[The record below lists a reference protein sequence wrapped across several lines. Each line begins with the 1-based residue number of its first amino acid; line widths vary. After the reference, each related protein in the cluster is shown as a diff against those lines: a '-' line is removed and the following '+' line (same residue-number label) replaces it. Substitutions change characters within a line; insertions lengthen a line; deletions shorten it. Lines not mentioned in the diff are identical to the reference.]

1 MISANP
7 GPAFGQRA
15 LRTTQRALAFV
26 VAATALF
33 TTAGVASAQE
43 PSSAPLLRIDTVQHQ
58 ATIHDVAVSPDG
70 AVIATTG
77 DDKTVRLWEAG
88 TGTLIDTL
96 RIPIGDGAE
105 GVLYSLAFAPSG
117 RSLLAGGISGLE
129 WAGQNYLYVLRPA
142 DRRIAGRLPL
152 GGVLRR
158 IVYHTGGAETL
169 LGLAL
174 SASQGGAIQIRNAKA
189 KLLFEDL
196 EVGGQ
201 PSWIDWAPDGSL
213 VATITGGQ
221 LRVYDPEYN
230 LRTVKLSGAE
240 PAIARV
246 SPDGKTIAVGYYD
259 RRQVELISMR
269 TLKVIGQ
276 LAGQVPGGEPS
287 LNALT
292 WVETGGRQELW
303 AGGGFADTRGRIIL
317 RRWPDVGEPGRYF
330 DLPVAG
336 DTITTL
342 TNLPD
347 GSVAYASG
355 DPRWGVVN
363 PDFTL
368 RYQIKRPGPDY
379 RLVYDNLLAI
389 SPEGTEIAFRY
400 DTAGEI
406 GDFTFDVSE
415 QRLTKLDRAAVR
427 RVKDGFLTPKAPAGL
442 TDWRISATPT
452 FNGQPL
458 PLRPRERSLS
468 VAERDDGGF
477 LLGGDRSLY
486 VFGAAGEPVAE
497 RELSAA
503 AFGVANLPDGRFIAL
518 LGDGSIRWYTLTGD
532 QIEETGALYV
542 AREKLRWLAW
552 LPDGRFNHSANGG
565 QELAGYHLN
574 RSAKE
579 LANWIDFSQLY
590 KSFYNPEAVSA
601 QLSGEET
608 QAAVQPVI
616 KTAKTEVADA
626 PAPTIELV
634 EFCPISD
641 DQIGTC
647 APATLA
653 MRGLGRIEAAKEETP
668 EPTTFQDG
676 VRVMPAD
683 VERILIKYKI
693 TDAAFEI
700 DKIDVFRNGKTTG
713 QTRGLGAIE
722 APADE
727 PKVFEGS
734 REIFLLEGVN
744 TLQLRA
750 YDERGIYGKSA
761 ELALRRL
768 EPEQETLPNMH
779 LLVIGANAYQGGPFG
794 PLNYAR
800 PDAETLGRLVRESK
814 PDAYGEVLVTE
825 LLDAEASRDGVT
837 AALEE
842 ISKRSNPRDSVL
854 VYVGGHGFK
863 DEAGDYHFIPPDM
876 ASLDQLG
883 SRSVDQT
890 LLVDK
895 LSNVRVE
902 NLMLML
908 DTCYSGAFPA
918 AAAGNINNE
927 TGFMV
932 LTASTKYE
940 EALDGHDSQN
950 GVFMYAIREA
960 LSGQITSP
968 DGVADALILGDYI
981 RKRVRQ
987 LAAQKSFSQR
997 PQLLIGNSDAPF
1009 PIARIA
1015 AAQ

>member
-1 MISANP
+1 MISAEPETANVN
-7 GPAFGQRA
+7 RA
-15 LRTTQRALAFV
+15 LRVTRRAIAFLA
-26 VAATALF
+26 AAGAML
-33 TTAGVASAQE
+33 GGASAALSQE
-43 PSSAPLLRIDTVQHQ
+43 PSAAPLLRIDTVQHQ

-70 AVIATTG
+70 GVIATTG

-96 RIPIGDGAE
+96 RIPVGDGAE

-129 WAGQNYLYVLRPA
+129 WAGQNFLYVLKPA

-169 LGLAL
+169 IGLAL

-189 KLLFEDL
+189 KVLFEDL
-196 EVGGQ
+196 ELGGQ

-213 VATITGGQ
+213 VATVTGGE
-221 LRVYDPEYN
+221 LRVYGPDFTM
-230 LRTVKLSGAE
+230 RKVQLSGKE

-246 SPDGKTIAVGYYD
+246 SPDGKTIAVGYFD
-259 RRQVELISMR
+259 RRQVELISMSS
-269 TLKVIGQ
+269 LKVIGQ

-287 LNALT
+287 LNTLT

-317 RRWPDVGEPGRYF
+317 RRWPSVEKPGVYH

-336 DTITTL
+336 DTITAL

-379 RLVYDNLLAI
+379 RLVYDNLLAV
-389 SPEGTEIAFRY
+389 SPDGKEIAFRY

-406 GDFTFDVSE
+406 GDFIFDVAE
-415 QRLTKLDRAAVR
+415 QKLTKLDLGAVR
-427 RVKDGFLTPKAPAGL
+427 SIKDTFLTPKAPDGL
-442 TDWRISATPT
+442 TDWRISASPK
-452 FNGQPL
+452 FKGNAL

-468 VAERDDGGF
+468 VADRGDGTF
-477 LLGGDRSLY
+477 VLGGDRSIN
-486 VFGAAGEPVAE
+486 VFGADGQPLAE

-503 AFGVANLPDGRFIAL
+503 AFGIVALPDGRFIAL
-518 LGDGSIRWYTLTGD
+518 LGDGSIRWYSLETG
-532 QIEETGALYV
+532 QIQETGALYV
-542 AREKLRWLAW
+542 AREKLRWLTW

-590 KSFYNPEAVSA
+590 KSFYSPEAVSA
-601 QLSGEET
+601 QLSGERTE
-608 QAAVQPVI
+608 AAVQPVI
-616 KTAKTEVADA
+616 KTATTEVAEA

-634 EFCPISD
+634 EFCPITG
-641 DQIGTC
+641 DQIGSC
-647 APATLA
+647 APASQA
-653 MRGLGRIEAAKEETP
+653 MRGLGRIEASKEETP
-668 EPTTFQDG
+668 EATTFQDG
-676 VRVMPAD
+676 VRIVQPE

-693 TDAAFEI
+693 TDAAYEI

-713 QTRGLGAIE
+713 QTRGLSAIE
-722 APADE
+722 APADQ

-750 YDERGIYGKSA
+750 YDDRGIYGKSA

-794 PLNYAR
+794 ELNYAR
-800 PDAETLGRLVRESK
+800 PDAETLGQLVRDSK
-814 PDAYGEVLVTE
+814 PDTYGEVLVTE
-825 LLDAEASRDGVT
+825 LLDEKATREGVT

-842 ISKRSNPRDSVL
+842 ISKQSNPRDSVL

-863 DEAGDYHFIPPDM
+863 DKAGDYHFIPPDM

-883 SRSVDQT
+883 TRSVDQT
-890 LLVDK
+890 LLVEK

-960 LSGQITSP
+960 LSGQLSSP

-987 LAAQKSFSQR
+987 LAAEKSFSQR